1 MLLIW
6 VIQIRIQIKSLTK
19 FSIVNEFLLGH
30 PNKMFLFL
38 SPSLS
43 WRWVGRSGKKKKK
56 ELKHDGILNL
66 TFSMQIKSHQI
77 LYLDT

>member
-30 PNKMFLFL
+30 PNKVFRFPSPEGPIFLEK
-38 SPSLS
+38 S
-43 WRWVGRSGKKKKK
+43 KKKIQNH
-56 ELKHDGILNL
+56 L
-66 TFSMQIKSHQI
+66 
-77 LYLDT
+77 